1 MNFSRTSSSLPVAL
15 LTAIFAVEWS
25 AGYQCYLDNVGV
37 KENELYTRDQFKV
50 FPCGPNKV
58 LQKYLRVHIFCLYMT
73 FLRTIAA
80 LLYNVCTALICE
92 NITFL
97 FQKHSMA
104 KTPKM

>member
-1 MNFSRTSSSLPVAL
+1 MNFSRTSSSLPVAAL

-58 LQKYLRVHIFCLYMT
+58 C
-73 FLRTIAA
+73 
-80 LLYNVCTALICE
+80 
-92 NITFL
+92 
-97 FQKHSMA
+97 
-104 KTPKM
+104 TPKISGLSNNDFFDIV